1 MAKKNPIAAAAK
13 KMAAAPVS
21 NSTVEVK
28 AAETKTVKA
37 EAPKA
42 EAKKAEEPKK
52 ETAKKAPAKRTTA
65 KDIKTSVV
73 VQFAGKEVTEK
84 DLIAAVK
91 KAYTKKGNKVGDIKT
106 IPNVRTYVAIDGGM
120 YENPRYALY
129 QSDYT
134 CLIANKANE
143 PADITATIACKCCE
157 SGDLIQENIQL
168 PEMRRDDLLAVLTTG
183 AYNFTMASNYNRLC
197 RPALVMVR
205 NGKARLAVRRQTF
218 ADLVDCDL

>member
-21 NSTVEVK
+21 NSVVTEVK
-28 AAETKTVKA
+28 AAEVTEIKEVKAEAKA

-52 ETAKKAPAKRTTA
+52 ETAKKAPAKRTAA

-106 IPNVRTYVAIDGGM
+106 IEIYVKPEESAAYYVVNGVGAD
-120 YENPRYALY
+120 
-129 QSDYT
+129 DYKIE
-134 CLIANKANE
+134 L
-143 PADITATIACKCCE
+143 
-157 SGDLIQENIQL
+157 
-168 PEMRRDDLLAVLTTG
+168 
-183 AYNFTMASNYNRLC
+183 
-197 RPALVMVR
+197 
-205 NGKARLAVRRQTF
+205 
-218 ADLVDCDL
+218 

>member
-21 NSTVEVK
+21 NNTVEAEAVETKAVK
-28 AAETKTVKA
+28 AEAKA
-37 EAPKA
+37 EAPKT

-52 ETAKKAPAKRTTA
+52 ETAKKTPAKRTTA

-106 IPNVRTYVAIDGGM
+106 IEIYVKP
-120 YENPRYALY
+120 E
-129 QSDYT
+129 
-134 CLIANKANE
+134 
-143 PADITATIACKCCE
+143 E
-157 SGDLIQENIQL
+157 S
-168 PEMRRDDLLAVLTTG
+168 AVYYVINGTTSG
-183 AYNFTMASNYNRLC
+183 SF
-197 RPALVMVR
+197 
-205 NGKARLAVRRQTF
+205 GI
-218 ADLVDCDL
+218 

>member
-28 AAETKTVKA
+28 ATEAVETKTVKAEAKA

-65 KDIKTSVV
+65 KDIKTSVL

-106 IPNVRTYVAIDGGM
+106 IEIYVKPEESAAYYVVNGIGAD
-120 YENPRYALY
+120 
-129 QSDYT
+129 DYKIE
-134 CLIANKANE
+134 L
-143 PADITATIACKCCE
+143 
-157 SGDLIQENIQL
+157 
-168 PEMRRDDLLAVLTTG
+168 
-183 AYNFTMASNYNRLC
+183 
-197 RPALVMVR
+197 
-205 NGKARLAVRRQTF
+205 
-218 ADLVDCDL
+218 

>member
-37 EAPKA
+37 AETKTVKAEAKAEAPKA

-52 ETAKKAPAKRTTA
+52 ETAKKASAKRTTA

-106 IPNVRTYVAIDGGM
+106 IEIYVKPEESAAYYVVNGIGAD
-120 YENPRYALY
+120 
-129 QSDYT
+129 DYKIE
-134 CLIANKANE
+134 L
-143 PADITATIACKCCE
+143 
-157 SGDLIQENIQL
+157 
-168 PEMRRDDLLAVLTTG
+168 
-183 AYNFTMASNYNRLC
+183 
-197 RPALVMVR
+197 
-205 NGKARLAVRRQTF
+205 
-218 ADLVDCDL
+218 

>member
-21 NSTVEVK
+21 NNTVEAEATVK
-28 AAETKTVKA
+28 AEAKA

-52 ETAKKAPAKRTTA
+52 ETAKKTPAKRTTA

-106 IPNVRTYVAIDGGM
+106 IEIYVKPEESAAYYVVNGIGAD
-120 YENPRYALY
+120 
-129 QSDYT
+129 DYKIE
-134 CLIANKANE
+134 L
-143 PADITATIACKCCE
+143 
-157 SGDLIQENIQL
+157 
-168 PEMRRDDLLAVLTTG
+168 
-183 AYNFTMASNYNRLC
+183 
-197 RPALVMVR
+197 
-205 NGKARLAVRRQTF
+205 
-218 ADLVDCDL
+218 

>member
-1 MAKKNPIAAAAK
+1 MTMTKRDNSGNDRKTVLCVNIFQEDIIMAKKNPIAAAAK

-37 EAPKA
+37 EAKAEAPKA

-52 ETAKKAPAKRTTA
+52 ETKKAPAKRAAA

-84 DLIAAVK
+84 ELIAAVK

-106 IPNVRTYVAIDGGM
+106 IEIYVKPEESAAYYVVNGIGAD
-120 YENPRYALY
+120 
-129 QSDYT
+129 DYKIE
-134 CLIANKANE
+134 L
-143 PADITATIACKCCE
+143 
-157 SGDLIQENIQL
+157 
-168 PEMRRDDLLAVLTTG
+168 
-183 AYNFTMASNYNRLC
+183 
-197 RPALVMVR
+197 
-205 NGKARLAVRRQTF
+205 
-218 ADLVDCDL
+218 

>member
-28 AAETKTVKA
+28 AAETKTA
-37 EAPKA
+37 KA

-106 IPNVRTYVAIDGGM
+106 IEIDVKPEESAAYYVVNGIGAD
-120 YENPRYALY
+120 
-129 QSDYT
+129 DYKIE
-134 CLIANKANE
+134 L
-143 PADITATIACKCCE
+143 
-157 SGDLIQENIQL
+157 
-168 PEMRRDDLLAVLTTG
+168 
-183 AYNFTMASNYNRLC
+183 
-197 RPALVMVR
+197 
-205 NGKARLAVRRQTF
+205 
-218 ADLVDCDL
+218 

>member
-21 NSTVEVK
+21 NKTAEVK
-28 AAETKTVKA
+28 AAEATETKEVKA
-37 EAPKA
+37 EAKA
-42 EAKKAEEPKK
+42 EAPKAEEPKK

-106 IPNVRTYVAIDGGM
+106 IEIYVKPEESAAYYVVNGVGAD
-120 YENPRYALY
+120 
-129 QSDYT
+129 DYKIE
-134 CLIANKANE
+134 L
-143 PADITATIACKCCE
+143 
-157 SGDLIQENIQL
+157 
-168 PEMRRDDLLAVLTTG
+168 
-183 AYNFTMASNYNRLC
+183 
-197 RPALVMVR
+197 
-205 NGKARLAVRRQTF
+205 
-218 ADLVDCDL
+218 

>member
-21 NSTVEVK
+21 NNTVEAEAAVK
-28 AAETKTVKA
+28 AEAKAEAPKAEAKA

-106 IPNVRTYVAIDGGM
+106 IEIYVKPEESAAYYVVNGVGAD
-120 YENPRYALY
+120 
-129 QSDYT
+129 DYKIE
-134 CLIANKANE
+134 L
-143 PADITATIACKCCE
+143 
-157 SGDLIQENIQL
+157 
-168 PEMRRDDLLAVLTTG
+168 
-183 AYNFTMASNYNRLC
+183 
-197 RPALVMVR
+197 
-205 NGKARLAVRRQTF
+205 
-218 ADLVDCDL
+218 

>member
-37 EAPKA
+37 EAKAEAPKA

-52 ETAKKAPAKRTTA
+52 ETAKKAPAKRTTE
-65 KDIKTSVV
+65 DIKTSVV

-106 IPNVRTYVAIDGGM
+106 IEIYVKPEESAAYYVVNGIGAD
-120 YENPRYALY
+120 
-129 QSDYT
+129 DYKIE
-134 CLIANKANE
+134 L
-143 PADITATIACKCCE
+143 
-157 SGDLIQENIQL
+157 
-168 PEMRRDDLLAVLTTG
+168 
-183 AYNFTMASNYNRLC
+183 
-197 RPALVMVR
+197 
-205 NGKARLAVRRQTF
+205 
-218 ADLVDCDL
+218 